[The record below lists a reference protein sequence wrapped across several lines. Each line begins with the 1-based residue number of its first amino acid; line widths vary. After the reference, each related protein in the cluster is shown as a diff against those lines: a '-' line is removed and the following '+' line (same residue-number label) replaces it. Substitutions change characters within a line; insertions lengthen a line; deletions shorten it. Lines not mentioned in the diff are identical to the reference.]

1 MGKVIISAKIENLFD
16 IEEVFKGQI
25 TDDQVRRLEI
35 DDAMVDTGATTLSL
49 PKRLIAELGLRQ
61 LRTGHL
67 QAPVGK
73 MLVAA
78 VCSLS
83 RRGRPLKEVHQGDN
97 GCVIEATLPP
107 GLRALEGQ
115 IALSIERQNHGT
127 SVDATVKIP
136 GQKFDWGVSK
146 KCIDELFDD
155 LHVLLN

>member
-1 MGKVIISAKIENLFD
+1 MC
-16 IEEVFKGQI
+16 
-25 TDDQVRRLEI
+25 
-35 DDAMVDTGATTLSL
+35 
-49 PKRLIAELGLRQ
+49 
-61 LRTGHL
+61 H
-67 QAPVGK
+67 
-73 MLVAA
+73 
-78 VCSLS
+78 
-83 RRGRPLKEVHQGDN
+83 RGNP
-97 GCVIEATLPP
+97 PP